1 MITTSSFLAPV
12 DNDLHILTENLK
24 QLVGARHPIL
34 RAAAEHLFDA
44 GGKRI
49 RPAIVLLVARST
61 VNTLNS
67 DRNCNSGSQDISA
80 RHRRLAEI
88 TEMIHT
94 ASLVHDDVVD
104 EANLRR
110 NVPTVNSLFDNKI
123 AVLAGDFLFAQSS
136 WYLANLDNL
145 EVVKL
150 LSEVIR
156 DFAEGEI
163 LQSISSFDPELS
175 LDAYLEKSY
184 YKTASL
190 IANSAKAAGIL
201 SGVSEEIANNLYQ
214 YGRNLG
220 LAFQIVDDILD
231 FTGSTEVL
239 GKPAGSD
246 LASGNLTAP
255 VLYAMEEKP
264 YLQVLIEREFGE
276 EGDLE
281 EAIAI
286 VKNGDGLNRAKE
298 LAEAHTEQAKASLN
312 FLTASDSTKALRELT
327 EYNLSRLY

>member
-12 DNDLHILTENLK
+12 DRDLHILTENLK

-49 RPAIVLLVARST
+49 RPAIVLLVARAT
-61 VNTLNS
+61 INNNQDKNS
-67 DRNCNSGSQDISA
+67 AQQDISA

-163 LQSISSFDPELS
+163 LQSLSSFDTNIS
-175 LDAYLEKSY
+175 LEAYLEKSY

-190 IANSAKAAGIL
+190 IANSAKAAGVL
-201 SGVSEEIANNLYQ
+201 SGVSEEVAKNLYE

-246 LASGNLTAP
+246 LADGHLTAP
-255 VLYAMEEKP
+255 VLYGMEEKP
-264 YLQVLIEREFGE
+264 YLQVLIEREFSE

-286 VKNGDGLNRAKE
+286 VRNGNGIDRARE
-298 LAEAHTEQAKASLN
+298 LAEVHTEAAKTNLAC
-312 FLTASDSTKALRELT
+312 LTASDSAKALKELT
-327 EYNLSRLY
+327 DYNLSRLY

>member
-1 MITTSSFLAPV
+1 MTFSTTSLLAPV
-12 DNDLHILTENLK
+12 EQDLKIMTDRLK
-24 QLVGARHPIL
+24 KLIGARHPIL
-34 RAAAEHLFDA
+34 GAAAEHLFAA

-49 RPAIVLLVARST
+49 RPAIVLLVSRATMLERPLT
-61 VNTLNS
+61 
-67 DRNCNSGSQDISA
+67 D

-104 EANLRR
+104 EADLRR
-110 NVPTVNSLFDNKI
+110 NVETVNSLFGDKI

-163 LQSISSFDPELS
+163 MQSINRFDIDASISSY
-175 LDAYLEKSY
+175 LDKTY

-190 IANSAKAAGIL
+190 MANSAKAAAIL
-201 SGVSEEIANNLYQ
+201 SDASIEVAENLYD

-220 LAFQIVDDILD
+220 LAFQIADDILD
-231 FTGSTEVL
+231 FTGSAEVL
-239 GKPAGSD
+239 GKPAGLD
-246 LASGNLTAP
+246 LASGKLTSP
-255 VLYAMEEKP
+255 VFYALKQQP
-264 YLQVLIEREFGE
+264 YLEILIEREFSE
-276 EGDLE
+276 PEDVSKAFEL
-281 EAIAI
+281 IQ
-286 VKNGDGLNRAKE
+286 NSDGI
-298 LAEAHTEQAKASLN
+298 EQARQLAKDLARKASQNLSCLTPSASKNALN
-312 FLTASDSTKALRELT
+312 ELT
-327 EYNLSRLY
+327 DYAVSRIY

>member
-1 MITTSSFLAPV
+1 MTSFTTSLLAPV
-12 DNDLHILTENLK
+12 EQDLKILTDNLK
-24 QLVGARHPIL
+24 QLIGARHPIL
-34 RAAAEHLFDA
+34 GAAAEHLFEA

-49 RPAIVLLVARST
+49 RPAIVLLVSRAT
-61 VNTLNS
+61 MS
-67 DRNCNSGSQDISA
+67 DNDLTN

-104 EANLRR
+104 EADLRR
-110 NVPTVNSLFDNKI
+110 NVETVNSLFNNKI

-145 EVVKL
+145 QVVKL

-163 LQSISSFDPELS
+163 LQGLNRFDIDASIDSY
-175 LDAYLEKSY
+175 LDKSY

-190 IANSAKAAGIL
+190 MANSAKAAAVL
-201 SGVSEEIANNLYQ
+201 SDTNIDVAQSLYN

-231 FTGSTEVL
+231 FTASTEVL

-255 VLYAMEEKP
+255 VLYALKEQP
-264 YLQVLIEREFGE
+264 YLEILIEREFSE
-276 EGDLE
+276 SEDLDKALE
-281 EAIAI
+281 LINNSTGIDKARQLA
-286 VKNGDGLNRAKE
+286 AK
-298 LAEAHTEQAKASLN
+298 HTKMAAKSLN
-312 FLTASDSTKALRELT
+312 CLTASDSKDALLELT
-327 EYNLSRLY
+327 NYVVSRLY

>member
-1 MITTSSFLAPV
+1 MTSSTTSLLTPV
-12 DNDLHILTENLK
+12 ENDLKILTDNLK
-24 QLVGARHPIL
+24 QLIGARHPIL
-34 RAAAEHLFDA
+34 GAAAEHLFEA

-49 RPAIVLLVARST
+49 RPAIVLLAGRATMSNYDLT
-61 VNTLNS
+61 P
-67 DRNCNSGSQDISA
+67 

-104 EANLRR
+104 EADLRR
-110 NVPTVNSLFDNKI
+110 NVETVNSLFNNKI

-163 LQSISSFDPELS
+163 LQGLNKFDIDASVETY
-175 LDAYLEKSY
+175 LDKSY

-190 IANSAKAAGIL
+190 IANSAKAAAVL
-201 SGVSEEIANNLYQ
+201 SDASSEVAEKLYS

-231 FTGSTEVL
+231 FTASTEVL

-246 LASGNLTAP
+246 LASGNLTVPALYALQSEP
-255 VLYAMEEKP
+255 VLKI
-264 YLQVLIEREFGE
+264 LIEREFAE
-276 EGDLE
+276 AGDLE
-281 EAIAI
+281 RALELVDRTDGIERSRQLANDHARIA
-286 VKNGDGLNRAKE
+286 A
-298 LAEAHTEQAKASLN
+298 ASLN
-312 FLTASDSTKALRELT
+312 CLPASSSKDALHELT
-327 EYNLSRLY
+327 EYVVSRIY